1 MSLARGLRVG
11 PRVGRVPGRRI
22 DALVRSASRCHS
34 VAVADDALESLGW
47 NLARNLKEI
56 RELRGLTQ
64 VQLARLCEVPRSTIA
79 NIEAGSSNP
88 TLAVLS
94 RLASALHLS
103 LEELL
108 ARPRA
113 RCQLFAPDELEES
126 EYRRGGLVRLRHL
139 LPHPIPGMAIE
150 RMELEPGARL
160 VGSPHAP
167 GTQEYLVCERGRI
180 ALWVSGESF
189 GLERGAVAAFAGDQK
204 HSYAND
210 GRSTAVGYSI
220 VSLSPIAGLTSV

>member
-1 MSLARGLRVG
+1 
-11 PRVGRVPGRRI
+11 
-22 DALVRSASRCHS
+22 
-34 VAVADDALESLGW
+34 VAVEDKNLIALGS

-64 VQLARLCEVPRSTIA
+64 AQLAKLCEVPRSTIA

-88 TLAVLS
+88 TLSVLA
-94 RLASALHLS
+94 RLAGALHLS

-113 RCQLFAPDELEES
+113 RCQLFPPGSLVEQ
-126 EYRRGGLVRLRHL
+126 EYRRSGLVRLRHL

-150 RMELEPGARL
+150 RMEFDAGARF

-167 GTQEYLVCERGRI
+167 GTQEFLTCERGRI
-180 ALWVSGESF
+180 KLWVAGDVF
-189 GLERGAVAAFAGDQK
+189 DLERGAVAAFAGDQR
-204 HSYAND
+204 HSYQNPGKSPAL
-210 GRSTAVGYSI
+210 GFSV
-220 VSLSPIAGLTSV
+220 VSLAPISRLAIVASD